1 MGAKVLSLMD
11 ELASK
16 IVAEGEAE
24 AKAYEEYLQ
33 WCQSAVQ
40 DTGFAIETATK
51 EKGELEAKITELTAE
66 IDEAGT
72 KTEDLA
78 AAIASNE
85 ADLKAATVIRE
96 KEYADFVKS
105 EKELVEVV
113 AALEKAISILEKE
126 AAKNPASFAQVY
138 NKKVQNILQSL
149 SLVADAAAFSVA
161 DTKRLLALAQV
172 DENSDEE
179 FGAPA
184 AAAYK

>member
-1 MGAKVLSLMD
+1 MLL
-11 ELASK
+11 
-16 IVAEGEAE
+16 
-24 AKAYEEYLQ
+24 EYLN
-33 WCQSAVQ
+33 WCQNAVQ
-40 DTGFAIETATK
+40 EAGMAIETATK

-85 ADLKAATVIRE
+85 ADLKAATAIRE

-105 EKELVEVV
+105 EKELTEVV
-113 AALEKAISILEKE
+113 GALEKAISILEKE

-138 NKKVQNILQSL
+138 NKKVRNILQSL

-161 DTKRLLALAQV
+161 DTQRLLALAQV
-172 DENSDEE
+172 DQSDE

-184 AAAYK
+184 AAAYKSQS

>member
-51 EKGELEAKITELTAE
+51 EKGELEAKITELSAE

-78 AAIASNE
+78 AAIATNE
-85 ADLKAATVIRE
+85 ADLKAATAVRE
-96 KEYADFVKS
+96 KENA
-105 EKELVEVV
+105 
-113 AALEKAISILEKE
+113 
-126 AAKNPASFAQVY
+126 
-138 NKKVQNILQSL
+138 
-149 SLVADAAAFSVA
+149 
-161 DTKRLLALAQV
+161 
-172 DENSDEE
+172 
-179 FGAPA
+179 
-184 AAAYK
+184 

>member
-1 MGAKVLSLMD
+1 MGELIDALS
-11 ELASK
+11 AK
-16 IVAEGEAE
+16 IVMEGEAE
-24 AKAYEEYLQ
+24 QKAYDEYLQ

-40 DTGFAIETATK
+40 DAGFAIETATK
-51 EKGELEAKITELTAE
+51 EKGELEAKITELSAE

-113 AALEKAISILEKE
+113 AALEKAISILEK
-126 AAKNPASFAQVY
+126 
-138 NKKVQNILQSL
+138 
-149 SLVADAAAFSVA
+149 
-161 DTKRLLALAQV
+161 
-172 DENSDEE
+172 
-179 FGAPA
+179 
-184 AAAYK
+184 